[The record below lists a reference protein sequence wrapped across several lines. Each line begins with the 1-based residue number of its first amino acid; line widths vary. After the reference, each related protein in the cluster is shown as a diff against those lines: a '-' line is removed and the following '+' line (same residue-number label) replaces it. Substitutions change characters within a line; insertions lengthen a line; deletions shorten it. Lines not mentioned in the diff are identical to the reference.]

1 MNNEI
6 EIIPELEKMSKIW
19 YNTPAIAFELIASMK
34 HRESVFIAKNR
45 PTVQRMLKINAVRY
59 MYMNFDRYK
68 FYDEEFLYNV
78 YSSVAHFPSLPMS
91 SFKWE
96 EKKEQVALFNAN
108 FIDYVKGYDL
118 FIDLDNENPKLVYA
132 STKRL
137 KQIFDKY
144 QLPYSLIFSGAKGF
158 HINIEYKDLPEKL
171 QQMKY
176 KDLSILFK
184 LFAYELKISE
194 KIKDIDTSIYDLR
207 RIRKTPYS
215 IVYPFYYIA
224 LPLSNEQFDNFSFDM
239 VFLPNLID
247 EATKFTHRGLL
258 TRDGNNEN
266 LLKLMSDIAIK
277 RKKVG
282 NLYKLFKIN
291 KQTLFSFM
299 KNNDLMIGDDNNV
312 KN

>member
-6 EIIPELEKMSKIW
+6 EAIPELEKMSKIW

-34 HRESVFIAKNR
+34 YRESVFIAKNR

-68 FYDEEFLYNV
+68 FYDEEYLYNV
-78 YSSVAHFPSLPMS
+78 YSSVAHFPSLLMC

-108 FIDYVKGYDL
+108 FQDYVKGYDL
-118 FIDLDNENPKLVYA
+118 FIDLDNENPKLVYS

-137 KQIFDKY
+137 KEIFDKY
-144 QLPYSLIFSGAKGF
+144 KLPYSLIFSGNKGY
-158 HINIEYKDLPEKL
+158 HINIDYNNLPKQL

-215 IVYPFYYIA
+215 IVYPFYYVA
-224 LPLSNEQFDNFSFDM
+224 LPLSDEQFDNFSLDM

-247 EATKFTHRGLL
+247 KATEFAHRGVL
-258 TRDGNNEN
+258 TRYGDNEN
-266 LLKLMSDIAIK
+266 LLKLMQEIAIK
-277 RKKVG
+277 RRKV
-282 NLYKLFKIN
+282 NNIYRMFKIN
-291 KQTLFSFM
+291 RKTLWGFM
-299 KNNDLMIGDDNNV
+299 NENGLVVGE
-312 KN
+312 